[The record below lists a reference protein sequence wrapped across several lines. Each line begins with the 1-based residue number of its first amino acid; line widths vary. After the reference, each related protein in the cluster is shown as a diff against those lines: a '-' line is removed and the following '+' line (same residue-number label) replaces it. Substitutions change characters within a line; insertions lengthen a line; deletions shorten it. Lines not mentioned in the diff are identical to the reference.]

1 MTDKEQAAFELGEVA
16 QGNNVVDEIKIDD
29 SNPVETGAETI
40 KATKEDRV
48 VKSEKPTEKPKGK
61 GMPKKLLFGAIGGTV
76 ALSAILIGGIVYFT
90 QTPDDAKREA
100 LRQQQ
105 LAAMQASQSQEQAVA
120 LQNQQSEQ
128 LAQQEA
134 AAKQA
139 MAQQDAQNVDGEQSQ
154 QNNAQTDAMQDVNSE
169 SQSATQPSKGGNGQI
184 GSEIGGEFVFDSD
197 GNIAGATEKEASKT
211 KERLSTEQ
219 ILANKDIR
227 TYTEDELKSAW
238 TIVDVEL
245 TNITATQNALSNRM
259 RELGIEPPYSQLEAR
274 QAIHDKALIE
284 EITMRLSD
292 KMNQNMLSL
301 NKKMDDLNQS
311 QIVLSRDIANS
322 LSDVM
327 HRIDIED
334 INNQK
339 QQKGLDE
346 LSKANSAV
354 LNKYQ
359 IKQMASGRVWI
370 IDPNT
375 QKANS
380 YTVNDN
386 IGDGIVIEDIDLSNY
401 KVITN
406 KGEIKYNFK

>member
-40 KATKEDRV
+40 KATEEDRV

-90 QTPDDAKREA
+90 QTPDDAQREA

-139 MAQQDAQNVDGEQSQ
+139 MAQQDAQNIDGEQSQ

>member
-1 MTDKEQAAFELGEVA
+1 MTDKEQAAFELGEVDK
-16 QGNNVVDEIKIDD
+16 GNNVVDEIKIDD

-90 QTPDDAKREA
+90 QTPDDAQREA

-105 LAAMQASQSQEQAVA
+105 LAAMQASQSQEQT
-120 LQNQQSEQ
+120 QSQSEQ
-128 LAQQEA
+128 LAQQEE

-139 MAQQDAQNVDGEQSQ
+139 MAQQNAQNVDGEQSQ
-154 QNNAQTDAMQDVNSE
+154 QNNAQADATQDVNSE
-169 SQSATQPSKGGNGQI
+169 SQSAAQPSKGGNGQI

-259 RELGIEPPYSQLEAR
+259 RELGIEPPYSQMEAR

-301 NKKMDDLNQS
+301 NKKMDDLNKS

-346 LSKANSAV
+346 LTKANSAV

-380 YTVNDN
+380 YTINDN

>member
-1 MTDKEQAAFELGEVA
+1 MTDKEQAAFGELA
-16 QGNNVVDEIKIDD
+16 QSNNVVDEIKIDD
-29 SNPVETGAETI
+29 SNPVVTDAETI

-90 QTPDDAKREA
+90 QTPDDAQREA

-105 LAAMQASQSQEQAVA
+105 LAAMQASQSQEQT
-120 LQNQQSEQ
+120 QNQSEQ
-128 LAQQEA
+128 LAQQEE

-139 MAQQDAQNVDGEQSQ
+139 MAQQNAQNVDGEQSQ
-154 QNNAQTDAMQDVNSE
+154 QNNAQTDATQDVNSE
-169 SQSATQPSKGGNGQI
+169 SQSAAQPSKGGNGQI

-259 RELGIEPPYSQLEAR
+259 RELGIDPPYSQMEAR

-301 NKKMDDLNQS
+301 NKKMDDLNKS

-346 LSKANSAV
+346 LTKANSAV

-380 YTVNDN
+380 YTINDN

>member
-1 MTDKEQAAFELGEVA
+1 MTDKEQAAFGELA
-16 QGNNVVDEIKIDD
+16 QSNNVVDEIKIDD
-29 SNPVETGAETI
+29 SNPVVTDAETI

-90 QTPDDAKREA
+90 QTPDDAQREA

-105 LAAMQASQSQEQAVA
+105 LAAMQVSQSQEQA
-120 LQNQQSEQ
+120 QSQSEQ
-128 LAQQEA
+128 LAQQED

-139 MAQQDAQNVDGEQSQ
+139 MAQQNAQNVDGEQSQ
-154 QNNAQTDAMQDVNSE
+154 QNNAQTDATQDVNSE
-169 SQSATQPSKGGNGQI
+169 NQSAAQPSKGGNGQI

-197 GNIAGATEKEASKT
+197 GNIAGATEKEATKT

-259 RELGIEPPYSQLEAR
+259 RELGIEPPYSQMEAR

-301 NKKMDDLNQS
+301 NKKMDDLNKS

-346 LSKANSAV
+346 LSKANSAL

-370 IDPNT
+370 VDPNT
-375 QKANS
+375 QKTNS

-386 IGDGIVIEDIDLSNY
+386 IGDGIIIEDIDLSNY

>member
-1 MTDKEQAAFELGEVA
+1 MTDKEQAAFELGKVA

-61 GMPKKLLFGAIGGTV
+61 GMPKKLLFGAIGSTV

-90 QTPDDAKREA
+90 QTPDDAQREA

-105 LAAMQASQSQEQAVA
+105 LAAMQASQSQEQT
-120 LQNQQSEQ
+120 QNQSEQ
-128 LAQQEA
+128 LAQQEE

-139 MAQQDAQNVDGEQSQ
+139 MAQQNAQNVDGEQSQ
-154 QNNAQTDAMQDVNSE
+154 QNNAQTDATQDVNSE
-169 SQSATQPSKGGNGQI
+169 SQFAAQPSKGGNGQI

-259 RELGIEPPYSQLEAR
+259 RELGIDPPYSQMEAR

-301 NKKMDDLNQS
+301 NKKMDDLNKS

-346 LSKANSAV
+346 LTKANSAV

-380 YTVNDN
+380 YTINDN

>member
-1 MTDKEQAAFELGEVA
+1 MTDKEQAAFGELA
-16 QGNNVVDEIKIDD
+16 QSNNVVDEIKIDD
-29 SNPVETGAETI
+29 SNPVVTDAETI

-90 QTPDDAKREA
+90 QTPDDAQREA

-105 LAAMQASQSQEQAVA
+105 LAAMQVSQSQEQA
-120 LQNQQSEQ
+120 QSQSEQ
-128 LAQQEA
+128 LAQQED

-139 MAQQDAQNVDGEQSQ
+139 MAQQNAQNVDGEQSQ
-154 QNNAQTDAMQDVNSE
+154 QNNDQTDATQNVNSE
-169 SQSATQPSKGGNGQI
+169 NQSAAQPSKGGNGQI

-197 GNIAGATEKEASKT
+197 GNIAGATEKEATKT

-259 RELGIEPPYSQLEAR
+259 RELGIEPPYSQMEAR

-301 NKKMDDLNQS
+301 NKKMDDLNKS

-346 LSKANSAV
+346 LSKANSAL

-370 IDPNT
+370 VDPNT
-375 QKANS
+375 QKTNS

-386 IGDGIVIEDIDLSNY
+386 IGDGIIIEDIDLSNY

>member
-1 MTDKEQAAFELGEVA
+1 MADKEQAAFGELA
-16 QGNNVVDEIKIDD
+16 QSNNVVDEIKIDD
-29 SNPVETGAETI
+29 SNPVVTDAETI

-90 QTPDDAKREA
+90 QTPDDAQREA

-105 LAAMQASQSQEQAVA
+105 LAAMQVSQSQEQT
-120 LQNQQSEQ
+120 QSQSEQ
-128 LAQQEA
+128 LAQQEE
-134 AAKQA
+134 AAKQT
-139 MAQQDAQNVDGEQSQ
+139 MAQQNAQNVDGEQSQ
-154 QNNAQTDAMQDVNSE
+154 QNNAQTDATQDVNSE
-169 SQSATQPSKGGNGQI
+169 SQSAAQPSKGGNGQI

-301 NKKMDDLNQS
+301 NKKMDDLNKS

-346 LSKANSAV
+346 LTKANSAV

-380 YTVNDN
+380 YTINDN

>member
-1 MTDKEQAAFELGEVA
+1 MTDKEQAAFGELA
-16 QGNNVVDEIKIDD
+16 QSNNVVDEIKIDD
-29 SNPVETGAETI
+29 SNPVVTDAETI

-90 QTPDDAKREA
+90 QTPDDAQREA

-105 LAAMQASQSQEQAVA
+105 LAAMQVSQSQEQA
-120 LQNQQSEQ
+120 QSQSEQ
-128 LAQQEA
+128 LAQQED

-139 MAQQDAQNVDGEQSQ
+139 MAQQNAQNVDGEQSQ
-154 QNNAQTDAMQDVNSE
+154 QNNAQTDATQDVNSE
-169 SQSATQPSKGGNGQI
+169 NQSAAQSSKGGNGQI

-197 GNIAGATEKEASKT
+197 GNIAGATEKEATKT

-259 RELGIEPPYSQLEAR
+259 RELGIEPPYSQMEAR

-301 NKKMDDLNQS
+301 NKKMDDLNKS

-346 LSKANSAV
+346 LSKANSAL

-370 IDPNT
+370 VDPNT
-375 QKANS
+375 QKTNS

-386 IGDGIVIEDIDLSNY
+386 IGDGIIIEDIDLSNY

>member
-1 MTDKEQAAFELGEVA
+1 MTDKEQAAFGELA
-16 QGNNVVDEIKIDD
+16 QSNNVVDEIKIDD
-29 SNPVETGAETI
+29 SNPVVTDAETI

-90 QTPDDAKREA
+90 QTPDDAQREA

-105 LAAMQASQSQEQAVA
+105 LAAMQVSQSQEQT
-120 LQNQQSEQ
+120 QSQSEQ
-128 LAQQEA
+128 LAQQEE
-134 AAKQA
+134 AAKQT
-139 MAQQDAQNVDGEQSQ
+139 MAQQNAQNVDGEQSQ
-154 QNNAQTDAMQDVNSE
+154 QNNAQTDATQDVNSE
-169 SQSATQPSKGGNGQI
+169 SQSAAQPFKGGNGQI
-184 GSEIGGEFVFDSD
+184 GNEIGGEFVFDSD

-301 NKKMDDLNQS
+301 NKKMDDLNKS

-346 LSKANSAV
+346 LTKANSAV

-380 YTVNDN
+380 YTINDN

>member
-90 QTPDDAKREA
+90 QTPDDAQREA

-105 LAAMQASQSQEQAVA
+105 LAAMQASQSQEQA
-120 LQNQQSEQ
+120 QSQSEQ
-128 LAQQEA
+128 LAQQEE

-139 MAQQDAQNVDGEQSQ
+139 MAQQNAQNVDGEQSQ
-154 QNNAQTDAMQDVNSE
+154 QNNAQTDATQDVNSE
-169 SQSATQPSKGGNGQI
+169 SQSAAQPSKGGNGQI

-259 RELGIEPPYSQLEAR
+259 RELGIEPPYSQMEAR

-301 NKKMDDLNQS
+301 NKKMDDLNKS

-346 LSKANSAV
+346 LTKANSAV

-375 QKANS
+375 QKTNS

>member
-1 MTDKEQAAFELGEVA
+1 MTDKEQAAFELGEVDK
-16 QGNNVVDEIKIDD
+16 GNNVVDEIKIDD

-90 QTPDDAKREA
+90 QTPDDAQREA

-105 LAAMQASQSQEQAVA
+105 LAAMQASQSQEQT
-120 LQNQQSEQ
+120 QSQSEQ
-128 LAQQEA
+128 LAQQEE

-139 MAQQDAQNVDGEQSQ
+139 MAQQNAQNVDGEQSQ
-154 QNNAQTDAMQDVNSE
+154 QNNAQADATQDVNSE
-169 SQSATQPSKGGNGQI
+169 SQSAAQPSKGGNGQI

-245 TNITATQNALSNRM
+245 TNITATQNALYNRM
-259 RELGIEPPYSQLEAR
+259 RELGIEPPYSQMEAR

-301 NKKMDDLNQS
+301 NKKMDDLNKS

-346 LSKANSAV
+346 LTKANSAV

-380 YTVNDN
+380 YTINDN

>member
-1 MTDKEQAAFELGEVA
+1 MTDKEQAAFGELA
-16 QGNNVVDEIKIDD
+16 QSNNVVDEIKIDD
-29 SNPVETGAETI
+29 SNPVVTDAETI

-90 QTPDDAKREA
+90 QTPDDAQREA

-105 LAAMQASQSQEQAVA
+105 LAAMQVSQSQEQT
-120 LQNQQSEQ
+120 QNQSEQ
-128 LAQQEA
+128 LAQQEE
-134 AAKQA
+134 AAKQT
-139 MAQQDAQNVDGEQSQ
+139 MAQQNAQNVDGEQSQ
-154 QNNAQTDAMQDVNSE
+154 QNNAQTDATQDVNSE

-301 NKKMDDLNQS
+301 NKKMDDLNKS

-346 LSKANSAV
+346 LTKANSTV

-380 YTVNDN
+380 YTINDN

>member
-1 MTDKEQAAFELGEVA
+1 
-16 QGNNVVDEIKIDD
+16 
-29 SNPVETGAETI
+29 
-40 KATKEDRV
+40 
-48 VKSEKPTEKPKGK
+48 
-61 GMPKKLLFGAIGGTV
+61 
-76 ALSAILIGGIVYFT
+76 
-90 QTPDDAKREA
+90 
-100 LRQQQ
+100 
-105 LAAMQASQSQEQAVA
+105 
-120 LQNQQSEQ
+120 
-128 LAQQEA
+128 
-134 AAKQA
+134 
-139 MAQQDAQNVDGEQSQ
+139 MAQQNAQNVDGEQSQ
-154 QNNAQTDAMQDVNSE
+154 QNNAQTDATQDVNSE
-169 SQSATQPSKGGNGQI
+169 SQSAAQPSKGGNGQI

-259 RELGIEPPYSQLEAR
+259 RELGIDPPYSQMEAR

-301 NKKMDDLNQS
+301 NKKMDDLNKS

-346 LSKANSAV
+346 LTKANSAV

-380 YTVNDN
+380 YTINDN

>member
-1 MTDKEQAAFELGEVA
+1 MTDKEQATFELGKVA

-90 QTPDDAKREA
+90 QTPDDAQREA

-105 LAAMQASQSQEQAVA
+105 LAAMQASQSQEQT
-120 LQNQQSEQ
+120 QNQSEQ
-128 LAQQEA
+128 LAQQEE

-139 MAQQDAQNVDGEQSQ
+139 MAQQNAQNVDGEQSQ
-154 QNNAQTDAMQDVNSE
+154 QNNAQADATQDVNSE
-169 SQSATQPSKGGNGQI
+169 SQSAAQPSKGGNGQI

-301 NKKMDDLNQS
+301 NKKMDDLNKS

-346 LSKANSAV
+346 LTKANSAV

-380 YTVNDN
+380 YTINDN

>member
-1 MTDKEQAAFELGEVA
+1 MTDKEQAAFGELA
-16 QGNNVVDEIKIDD
+16 QSNNVVDEIKIDD
-29 SNPVETGAETI
+29 SNPVVTDAETI

-90 QTPDDAKREA
+90 QTPDDAQREA

-105 LAAMQASQSQEQAVA
+105 LAAMQVSQSQEQA
-120 LQNQQSEQ
+120 QSQSEQ
-128 LAQQEA
+128 LAQQED

-139 MAQQDAQNVDGEQSQ
+139 MAQQNAQNFDGEQSQ
-154 QNNAQTDAMQDVNSE
+154 QNNAQTDATQDVNSE
-169 SQSATQPSKGGNGQI
+169 NQSAAQPSKGGNGQI

-197 GNIAGATEKEASKT
+197 GNIAGATEKEATKT

-259 RELGIEPPYSQLEAR
+259 RELGIEPPYSQMEAR

-301 NKKMDDLNQS
+301 NKKMDDLNKS

-346 LSKANSAV
+346 LSKANSAL

-370 IDPNT
+370 VDPNT
-375 QKANS
+375 QKTNS

-386 IGDGIVIEDIDLSNY
+386 IGDGIIIEDIDLSNY

>member
-1 MTDKEQAAFELGEVA
+1 
-16 QGNNVVDEIKIDD
+16 
-29 SNPVETGAETI
+29 
-40 KATKEDRV
+40 
-48 VKSEKPTEKPKGK
+48 
-61 GMPKKLLFGAIGGTV
+61 MPKKLLFGAIGGTV
-76 ALSAILIGGIVYFT
+76 ALLAILIGGIVYFT
-90 QTPDDAKREA
+90 QTPDDAQREA

-105 LAAMQASQSQEQAVA
+105 LAAMQASQSQEQT
-120 LQNQQSEQ
+120 QNQSEQ
-128 LAQQEA
+128 LAQQEE

-139 MAQQDAQNVDGEQSQ
+139 MAQQNAQNVDGEQSQ
-154 QNNAQTDAMQDVNSE
+154 QNNAQTDATQDVNSE
-169 SQSATQPSKGGNGQI
+169 SQSAAQPSKGGNGQI

-292 KMNQNMLSL
+292 RMNQNMLSL
-301 NKKMDDLNQS
+301 NKKMDDLNKS

-346 LSKANSAV
+346 LTKANSAV

-380 YTVNDN
+380 YTINDN

>member
-1 MTDKEQAAFELGEVA
+1 MTDKEQAAFGELA
-16 QGNNVVDEIKIDD
+16 QSNNVVDEIKIDD
-29 SNPVETGAETI
+29 SNPVVTDAETI

-90 QTPDDAKREA
+90 QTPDDAQREA

-105 LAAMQASQSQEQAVA
+105 LAAMQVSQSQEQA
-120 LQNQQSEQ
+120 QSQSEQ
-128 LAQQEA
+128 LAQQED

-139 MAQQDAQNVDGEQSQ
+139 MAQQNTQNVDGEQSQ
-154 QNNAQTDAMQDVNSE
+154 QNNAQTDATQDVNSE
-169 SQSATQPSKGGNGQI
+169 NQSAAQSSKGGNGQI

-197 GNIAGATEKEASKT
+197 GNIAGATEKEATKT

-259 RELGIEPPYSQLEAR
+259 RELGIEPPYSQMEAR

-301 NKKMDDLNQS
+301 NKKMDDLNKS

-346 LSKANSAV
+346 LSKANSAL

-386 IGDGIVIEDIDLSNY
+386 IGDGIIIEDIDLSNY

>member
-90 QTPDDAKREA
+90 QTPDDAQREA

-105 LAAMQASQSQEQAVA
+105 LAAMQASQSQEQT
-120 LQNQQSEQ
+120 QNQSEQ
-128 LAQQEA
+128 LAQQEE

-259 RELGIEPPYSQLEAR
+259 RELGIEPPYSQMEAR

-301 NKKMDDLNQS
+301 NKKMDDLNKS

-346 LSKANSAV
+346 LTKANSAV

-380 YTVNDN
+380 YTINDN

>member
-1 MTDKEQAAFELGEVA
+1 MTDKEQAAFELGEVDK
-16 QGNNVVDEIKIDD
+16 GNNVVDEIKIDD

-90 QTPDDAKREA
+90 QTPDDAQREA

-105 LAAMQASQSQEQAVA
+105 LAAMQASQSQEQA
-120 LQNQQSEQ
+120 QSQQSEQ

-139 MAQQDAQNVDGEQSQ
+139 MAQQNAQNVDGEQSQ
-154 QNNAQTDAMQDVNSE
+154 QNNAQTDATQDVNSE
-169 SQSATQPSKGGNGQI
+169 SQSAAQPSKGGNGQI

-259 RELGIEPPYSQLEAR
+259 RELGIEPPYSQMEAR

-301 NKKMDDLNQS
+301 NKKMDDLNKS

-346 LSKANSAV
+346 LTKANSAV

>member
-48 VKSEKPTEKPKGK
+48 VKSEKQTEKPKGK

-90 QTPDDAKREA
+90 QTPDDAQREA

-105 LAAMQASQSQEQAVA
+105 LAAMQASQSQEQA
-120 LQNQQSEQ
+120 QSQSEQ
-128 LAQQEA
+128 LAQQEE

-139 MAQQDAQNVDGEQSQ
+139 MAQQNAQNVDGEQSQ
-154 QNNAQTDAMQDVNSE
+154 QNNAQTDATQDVNSE
-169 SQSATQPSKGGNGQI
+169 SQSAAQPSKGGNGQI

-259 RELGIEPPYSQLEAR
+259 RELGIEPPYSQMEAR

-301 NKKMDDLNQS
+301 NKKMDDLNKS

-380 YTVNDN
+380 YTINDN

>member
-1 MTDKEQAAFELGEVA
+1 MTDKEQAAFGELA
-16 QGNNVVDEIKIDD
+16 QSNNVVDEIKIDD
-29 SNPVETGAETI
+29 SNPVVTDAETI

-90 QTPDDAKREA
+90 QTPDDAQREA

-105 LAAMQASQSQEQAVA
+105 LAAMQASQSQEQT
-120 LQNQQSEQ
+120 QNQSEQ
-128 LAQQEA
+128 LAQQEE

-139 MAQQDAQNVDGEQSQ
+139 MAQQNAQNVDGEQSQ
-154 QNNAQTDAMQDVNSE
+154 QNNAQTDATQDVNSE
-169 SQSATQPSKGGNGQI
+169 SQSAAQPSKGGNGQI

-259 RELGIEPPYSQLEAR
+259 RELGIEPPYSQMEAR

-301 NKKMDDLNQS
+301 NKKMDDLNKS

-346 LSKANSAV
+346 LTKANSAV

-380 YTVNDN
+380 YTINDN

>member
-1 MTDKEQAAFELGEVA
+1 MTDKEQAAFELGKVA

-90 QTPDDAKREA
+90 QTPDDAQREA

-105 LAAMQASQSQEQAVA
+105 LAAMQASQSQEQT
-120 LQNQQSEQ
+120 QNQSEQ
-128 LAQQEA
+128 LAQQEE

-139 MAQQDAQNVDGEQSQ
+139 MAQQNAQNVDGEQSQ
-154 QNNAQTDAMQDVNSE
+154 QNNAQTDATQDVNSE
-169 SQSATQPSKGGNGQI
+169 SQSAVQPSKGGNGQI

-259 RELGIEPPYSQLEAR
+259 RELGIDPPYSQMEAR

-301 NKKMDDLNQS
+301 NKKMDDLNKS

-346 LSKANSAV
+346 LTKANSAV

-375 QKANS
+375 QKTNS

>member
-1 MTDKEQAAFELGEVA
+1 MTDKEQAAFGELA
-16 QGNNVVDEIKIDD
+16 QSNNVVDEIKIDD
-29 SNPVETGAETI
+29 SNPVVTDAETI

-90 QTPDDAKREA
+90 QTPDDAQREA

-105 LAAMQASQSQEQAVA
+105 LAAMQVSQSQEQT
-120 LQNQQSEQ
+120 QSQSEQ
-128 LAQQEA
+128 LAQQEE
-134 AAKQA
+134 AAKQT
-139 MAQQDAQNVDGEQSQ
+139 MAQQNAQNVDGEQSQ
-154 QNNAQTDAMQDVNSE
+154 QNNAQTDATQDVNSE
-169 SQSATQPSKGGNGQI
+169 SQSAAQPSKGGNGQI

-301 NKKMDDLNQS
+301 NKKMDDLNKS

-346 LSKANSAV
+346 LTKANSAV

-380 YTVNDN
+380 YTINDN

>member
-1 MTDKEQAAFELGEVA
+1 MTDKEQAAFELGEVDK
-16 QGNNVVDEIKIDD
+16 GNNVVDEIKIDD

-90 QTPDDAKREA
+90 QTPDDAQREA

-105 LAAMQASQSQEQAVA
+105 LAAMQASQSQEQT
-120 LQNQQSEQ
+120 QSQSEQ
-128 LAQQEA
+128 LAQQEE

-139 MAQQDAQNVDGEQSQ
+139 MAQQNAQNVDGEQSQ
-154 QNNAQTDAMQDVNSE
+154 QNNAQADATQDVNSE
-169 SQSATQPSKGGNGQI
+169 SQSAAQPSKGGNGQI

-259 RELGIEPPYSQLEAR
+259 RELGIEPPYSQMEAR

-301 NKKMDDLNQS
+301 NKKMDDLNKS

-346 LSKANSAV
+346 LTKANSAV

-386 IGDGIVIEDIDLSNY
+386 IGDDIVIEDIDLSNY

>member
-1 MTDKEQAAFELGEVA
+1 MTDKEQAAFELGKVA

-90 QTPDDAKREA
+90 QTPDDAQREA

-105 LAAMQASQSQEQAVA
+105 LAAMQASQSQEQT
-120 LQNQQSEQ
+120 QSQSEQ
-128 LAQQEA
+128 LAQQEE

-139 MAQQDAQNVDGEQSQ
+139 MAQQNAQNVDGEQSQ
-154 QNNAQTDAMQDVNSE
+154 QNNAQADATQDVNSE
-169 SQSATQPSKGGNGQI
+169 SQSAAQPSKGGNGQI

-259 RELGIEPPYSQLEAR
+259 RELGIEPPYSQMEAR

-301 NKKMDDLNQS
+301 NKKMDDLNKS

-346 LSKANSAV
+346 LTKANSAV

-380 YTVNDN
+380 YTINDN
-386 IGDGIVIEDIDLSNY
+386 IGDGIVIEDIELSNY
-401 KVITN
+401 KVITK

>member
-90 QTPDDAKREA
+90 QTPDDAQREA

-105 LAAMQASQSQEQAVA
+105 LAAMQASQSQEQT
-120 LQNQQSEQ
+120 QSQSEQ
-128 LAQQEA
+128 LAQQEEV
-134 AAKQA
+134 AKQA
-139 MAQQDAQNVDGEQSQ
+139 MAQQNAQNVDGEQSQ
-154 QNNAQTDAMQDVNSE
+154 QNNAQADATQDVNSE
-169 SQSATQPSKGGNGQI
+169 SQSAAQPSKGGNGQI

-259 RELGIEPPYSQLEAR
+259 RELGIEPPYSQMEAR

-301 NKKMDDLNQS
+301 NKKMDDLNKS

-346 LSKANSAV
+346 LTKANSAV

-380 YTVNDN
+380 YTINDN

>member
-1 MTDKEQAAFELGEVA
+1 MTDKEQAAFELGEVDK
-16 QGNNVVDEIKIDD
+16 GNNVVDEIKIDD

-90 QTPDDAKREA
+90 QTPDDAQREA

-105 LAAMQASQSQEQAVA
+105 LAAMQASQSQEQT
-120 LQNQQSEQ
+120 QSQSEQ
-128 LAQQEA
+128 LAQQEE

-139 MAQQDAQNVDGEQSQ
+139 MAQQNAQNVDGEQSQ
-154 QNNAQTDAMQDVNSE
+154 QNNAQADATQDVNSE
-169 SQSATQPSKGGNGQI
+169 SQSAAQPSKGGNGQI

-259 RELGIEPPYSQLEAR
+259 RELGIDPPYSQMEAR

-301 NKKMDDLNQS
+301 NKKMDDLNKS

-346 LSKANSAV
+346 LTKANSAV

-380 YTVNDN
+380 YTINDN

>member
-1 MTDKEQAAFELGEVA
+1 MTDKEQAAFELGKVA

-61 GMPKKLLFGAIGGTV
+61 GMPKKLLFGVIGGTV

-90 QTPDDAKREA
+90 QTPDDAQREA

-105 LAAMQASQSQEQAVA
+105 LAAMQASQSQEQT
-120 LQNQQSEQ
+120 QSQSEQ
-128 LAQQEA
+128 LAQQEE

-139 MAQQDAQNVDGEQSQ
+139 MAQQNAQNVDGEQSQ
-154 QNNAQTDAMQDVNSE
+154 QNNAQTDATQDVNSE
-169 SQSATQPSKGGNGQI
+169 SQSAAQPSKGGNGQI

-301 NKKMDDLNQS
+301 NKKMDDLNKS

-346 LSKANSAV
+346 LTKANSAV

-380 YTVNDN
+380 YTINDN

>member
-90 QTPDDAKREA
+90 QTPDDAQREA

-105 LAAMQASQSQEQAVA
+105 LAAMQASQSQEQT
-120 LQNQQSEQ
+120 QNQSEQ
-128 LAQQEA
+128 LAQQEET
-134 AAKQA
+134 AKQA
-139 MAQQDAQNVDGEQSQ
+139 MAQQNAQNVDGEQSQ
-154 QNNAQTDAMQDVNSE
+154 QNNAQADATQDVNSE
-169 SQSATQPSKGGNGQI
+169 SQSAAQPSKGGNGQI

-259 RELGIEPPYSQLEAR
+259 RELGIEPPYSQMEAR

-301 NKKMDDLNQS
+301 NKKMDDLNKS

-346 LSKANSAV
+346 LTKANSAV

-380 YTVNDN
+380 YTINDN